1 MERKLTHSGPFMEST
16 SKHSIYTRGDV
27 NTYAIFAETNRM
39 LISEAGRVGCIVP
52 SGIAFADTTKF
63 GSPGE

>member
-1 MERKLTHSGPFMEST
+1 
-16 SKHSIYTRGDV
+16 V

-63 GSPGE
+63 GSPGEQ